1 VLCVKNVLS
10 KYKQEMSS
18 LSPFPL
24 SGGKRGSRRHRR
36 GGQDVVEKLPSGGQA
51 GEALVKA
58 GQDAKSIG
66 GQSMEGGRRRKMTAK
81 KVVKKLAVLAKQAKK
96 LTMRL
101 KKMKKH
107 H

>member
-1 VLCVKNVLS
+1 MGGSVL
-10 KYKQEMSS
+10 
-18 LSPFPL
+18 
-24 SGGKRGSRRHRR
+24 
-36 GGQDVVEKLPSGGQA
+36 
-51 GEALVKA
+51 
-58 GQDAKSIG
+58 
-66 GQSMEGGRRRKMTAK
+66 EGGRRRKMTAK

>member
-1 VLCVKNVLS
+1 
-10 KYKQEMSS
+10 MSS
-18 LSPFPL
+18 LSPLPL
-24 SGGKRGSRRHRR
+24 SGGRRRSRRHAKK
-36 GGQDVVEKLPSGGQA
+36 GGDSSIPGAQGPANALRSAATDASAVSGA
-51 GEALVKA
+51 PLA
-58 GQDAKSIG
+58 
-66 GQSMEGGRRRKMTAK
+66 GGRRRKMTAK

>member
-1 VLCVKNVLS
+1 
-10 KYKQEMSS
+10 MSGGWNS
-18 LSPFPL
+18 ANALPL
-24 SGGKRGSRRHRR
+24 SGGKRRSRRHRR
-36 GGQDVVEKLPSGGQA
+36 GGQDDAATVKMPSGGQA
-51 GEALVKA
+51 GEALVKV
-58 GQDAKSIG
+58 GQDAKTLG
-66 GQSMEGGRRRKMTAK
+66 GQSIEGGRRRKMTAK

>member
-1 VLCVKNVLS
+1 
-10 KYKQEMSS
+10 MSGEWS
-18 LSPFPL
+18 SGSALPL
-24 SGGKRGSRRHRR
+24 SGGKRSRSRRSRR
-36 GGQDVVEKLPSGGQA
+36 GGQAPEVMPSGGQA

>member
-1 VLCVKNVLS
+1 
-10 KYKQEMSS
+10 MSGS
-18 LSPFPL
+18 WSSGSALPL
-24 SGGKRGSRRHRR
+24 SGGKRSRRHRR
-36 GGQDVVEKLPSGGQA
+36 GGQAAAPEVLPSAGQA
-51 GEALVKA
+51 GEALKVA
-58 GQDAKSIG
+58 GQEAAKIG
-66 GQSMEGGRRRKMTAK
+66 GQDMAGGRRRKMTAK

>member
-1 VLCVKNVLS
+1 
-10 KYKQEMSS
+10 MSS
-18 LSPFPL
+18 LSPLPL
-24 SGGKRGSRRHRR
+24 SGGRRRSRRHAKK
-36 GGQDVVEKLPSGGQA
+36 GGD
-51 GEALVKA
+51 GEAVSMPGAEGPANVLKSA
-58 GQDAKSIG
+58 GAEASAVSG
-66 GQSMEGGRRRKMTAK
+66 APLAGGRRRKMTAK

>member
-1 VLCVKNVLS
+1 
-10 KYKQEMSS
+10 MSGGWS
-18 LSPFPL
+18 SGNALPL
-24 SGGKRGSRRHRR
+24 SGGKRSRSRRNRR
-36 GGQDVVEKLPSGGQA
+36 GGQESVGGQTMPSAVPA
-51 GEALVKA
+51 GNALKTA
-58 GQDAKSIG
+58 GQEAGKIG
-66 GQSMEGGRRRKMTAK
+66 GQQLEGGRRRKMTAK

>member
-1 VLCVKNVLS
+1 
-10 KYKQEMSS
+10 MSGGS
-18 LSPFPL
+18 LSPYPL
-24 SGGKRGSRRHRR
+24 AGGRRSRRHRR
-36 GGQDVVEKLPSGGQA
+36 HSKVGGVDPVAPGTATVANNLSEAAVGARAMGGSV
-51 GEALVKA
+51 L
-58 GQDAKSIG
+58 
-66 GQSMEGGRRRKMTAK
+66 EGGRRRKMTAK

>member
-1 VLCVKNVLS
+1 
-10 KYKQEMSS
+10 MSGS
-18 LSPFPL
+18 WSSGNALPL
-24 SGGKRGSRRHRR
+24 SGGKRSRSRRSRR
-36 GGQDVVEKLPSGGQA
+36 GGQNDATGGQMPSGQSAGQ
-51 GEALVKA
+51 ALVKA
-58 GQDAKSIG
+58 GQLTKEAG
-66 GQSMEGGRRRKMTAK
+66 TGQLEGGRRRKMTAK

>member
-1 VLCVKNVLS
+1 
-10 KYKQEMSS
+10 MSQS
-18 LSPFPL
+18 WSSGSALPL
-24 SGGKRGSRRHRR
+24 SGGKRSHSRRHRR
-36 GGQDVVEKLPSGGQA
+36 GGQDVDAKIPGAEVVAGQ
-51 GEALVKA
+51 LKKA
-58 GQDAKSIG
+58 GAEASAVSG
-66 GQSMEGGRRRKMTAK
+66 APMEGGRRRKMTAK

>member
-1 VLCVKNVLS
+1 
-10 KYKQEMSS
+10 MSGGS

-24 SGGKRGSRRHRR
+24 SGGRRRSRRHAKK
-36 GGQDVVEKLPSGGQA
+36 GGD
-51 GEALVKA
+51 GEAASIPGAQGPAGVLKSAGADASLVSGKPL
-58 GQDAKSIG
+58 
-66 GQSMEGGRRRKMTAK
+66 EGGRRRKMTAK

-96 LTMRL
+96 LTLRL

>member
-1 VLCVKNVLS
+1 
-10 KYKQEMSS
+10 MSGVWNS
-18 LSPFPL
+18 ANALPL
-24 SGGKRGSRRHRR
+24 SGGKRRSRRHRR
-36 GGQDVVEKLPSGGQA
+36 GGQSEGGQETMPSGMPAGKGLVSAGQA
-51 GEALVKA
+51 ASDLGGEPLK
-58 GQDAKSIG
+58 
-66 GQSMEGGRRRKMTAK
+66 GGRRSKMTAK

>member
-1 VLCVKNVLS
+1 
-10 KYKQEMSS
+10 MSGS
-18 LSPFPL
+18 WSSGNALPL
-24 SGGKRGSRRHRR
+24 SGGKRSRSRRSRR
-36 GGQDVVEKLPSGGQA
+36 GGQDVVEKMPAAEQVAGQ
-51 GEALVKA
+51 LKKA
-58 GQDAKSIG
+58 GQDASEVSGKP
-66 GQSMEGGRRRKMTAK
+66 MEGGRRRKMTAK